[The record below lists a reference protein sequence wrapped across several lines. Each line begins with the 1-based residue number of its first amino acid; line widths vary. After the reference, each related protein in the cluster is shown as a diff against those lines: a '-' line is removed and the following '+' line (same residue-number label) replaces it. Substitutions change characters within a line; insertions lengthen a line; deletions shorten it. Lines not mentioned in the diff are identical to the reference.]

1 MKAIPYL
8 KAIRSWAISNGIKYW
23 TVKDQKRA
31 LAMYE
36 LFQAIKN

>member
-8 KAIRSWAISNGIKYW
+8 NPVRMWAISNGIKYF
-23 TVKDQKRA
+23 TVEDQKRA
-31 LAMYE
+31 LARYE